1 MAKLNPV
8 FSGIRVEEGIETAA
22 SVKGVAG
29 KTLLLLALAVIS
41 AITSITVGAPYIA
54 ENPMILF
61 LVAIGALVCGILGQ
75 VSPNAAKVA
84 SVIYAICEGVLLGL
98 VSFAFDIMVG
108 GIVMTAVLLTAT
120 IFGVMLFLYSTN
132 VIKVTSRFLRAMSA
146 IGITI
151 LIMSLFYFISS
162 IVSPGNMLIM
172 AFTNNTG
179 LVLLMSAFILL
190 YGAFMLAVDFEQV
203 NVIVANGFDKKY
215 EWTAALGL
223 MVTIVWIYLE
233 VLRLLAII
241 SNRD

>member
-1 MAKLNPV
+1 MARLNPV

-29 KTLLLLALAVIS
+29 KTLLLLAIAVAS
-41 AITSITVGAPYIA
+41 AITSITVGAPMIA
-54 ENPMILF
+54 ENPSILF
-61 LVAIGALVCGILGQ
+61 IVAIGALICGVLGQ

-98 VSFAFDIMVG
+98 VSFAFDAMIG

-132 VIKVTSRFLRAMSA
+132 VIKVTGRFLKAMTA

-151 LIMSLFYFISS
+151 LIMSLIYLLSS
-162 IVSPGNMLIM
+162 IISPGNMLVM
-172 AFTNNTG
+172 AFANNSG

-190 YGAFMLAVDFEQV
+190 YGAFMLVIDFEQV
-203 NVIVANGFDKKY
+203 NVIVANGFDKRY

-223 MVTIVWIYLE
+223 MVTIVWIYIE